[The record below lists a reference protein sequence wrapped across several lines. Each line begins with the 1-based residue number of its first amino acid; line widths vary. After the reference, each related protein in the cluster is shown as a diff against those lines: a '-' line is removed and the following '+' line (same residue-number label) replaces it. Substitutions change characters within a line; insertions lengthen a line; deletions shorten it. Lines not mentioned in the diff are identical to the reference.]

1 MDFKTLFK
9 LNNYNVHLKK
19 INTTEAE
26 RIFNEFK
33 GKLTQKFATL
43 TSDELIFAERKKT
56 KCLATLKKLGK
67 TKDELFK
74 AVAELK
80 DK

>member
-43 TSDELIFAERKKT
+43 TSDELIFAERKKNEM
-56 KCLATLKKLGK
+56 LGYIEK
-67 TKDELFK
+67 IR
-74 AVAELK
+74 
-80 DK
+80 